1 MSIFVF
7 LQTITFLVFSSSG
20 PTTLHFD
27 EPIEWANIG
36 LVGEFSS
43 TVSAD
48 RKNIEITPIK
58 LLNDD
63 WKPFVI
69 RTKGK
74 VYSFK
79 IKFSRKDFMMSALVR
94 DARMNKSYKL
104 LKRTDSYEIYE
115 GDESLRFVN
124 LTKTPVV
131 INEKTVESVEILPK
145 TPFLLIN
152 ESLVKV
158 L

>member
-7 LQTITFLVFSSSG
+7 LQTITFLVFSASG
-20 PTTLHFD
+20 PTTLHFE

-58 LLNDD
+58 MKDNE

-79 IKFSRKDFMMSALVR
+79 VKFSNTDYMMSALVKNGR
-94 DARMNKSYKL
+94 PNKSYKL
-104 LKRTDSYEIYE
+104 LKRNDLYEIYE
-115 GDESLRFVN
+115 GEESLRFVN
-124 LTKTPVV
+124 LSKTPIV
-131 INEKTVESVEILPK
+131 INEKTVEGVEILPK

-152 ESLVKV
+152 DRLVKV